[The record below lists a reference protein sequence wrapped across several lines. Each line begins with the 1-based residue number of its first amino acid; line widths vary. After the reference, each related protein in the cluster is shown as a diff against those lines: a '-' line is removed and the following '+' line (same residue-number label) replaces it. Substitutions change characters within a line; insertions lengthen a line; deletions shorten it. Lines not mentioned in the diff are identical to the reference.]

1 MNWRKTHEG
10 NVSVSSPFQM
20 QSFTF
25 AFFSFVCDRDSCSV
39 FQHQDV
45 LLWILSYHS
54 PAPWSTSCS
63 LALLAT
69 FITTAKLLPSICYY
83 ICLEDIHWLF
93 VCKQLSRYSTN
104 SKYIAMLVL
113 PQLPPQLAGS
123 VTVLRLTSAAGNATS
138 ADLQPRLWWRE
149 HLTVD
154 HWFKSCL
161 VRHGELVVSL
171 YLSPSL

>member
-1 MNWRKTHEG
+1 M
-10 NVSVSSPFQM
+10 SVFLRPSKCSLSRLHLFPL
-20 QSFTF
+20 F
-25 AFFSFVCDRDSCSV
+25 ATVIPVRFFSIRMCCSGFCRTIV
-39 FQHQDV
+39 QPHRAQAAVSGTASHFH
-45 LLWILSYHS
+45 HNCKA
-54 PAPWSTSCS
+54 APEYWV
-63 LALLAT
+63 LAT
-69 FITTAKLLPSICYY
+69 TSAWKISI
-83 ICLEDIHWLF
+83 WFF